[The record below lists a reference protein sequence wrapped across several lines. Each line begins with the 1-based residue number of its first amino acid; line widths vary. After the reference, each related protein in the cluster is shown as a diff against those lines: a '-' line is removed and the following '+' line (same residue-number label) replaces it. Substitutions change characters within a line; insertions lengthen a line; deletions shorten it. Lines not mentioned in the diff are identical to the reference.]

1 MLKEKEIS
9 NTDRYCLE
17 ARYEVE
23 PSWFCATSAEQ
34 MNCAL
39 KVQP

>member
-9 NTDRYCLE
+9 NTDRLLFG
-17 ARYEVE
+17 RYEVE
-23 PSWFCATSAEQ
+23 PPLLVCATSAEQ